1 MKLTKGALSKFIV
14 WTPSRYNELS
24 KAQAVQFAFDLLS
37 GKRTDYQTF
46 MLECGAFTPSSAMT
60 HGGSYF
66 ISVPERSISRVRAH
80 WNSDRR
86 EWVIL
91 EEYERLYFGEPGLR
105 CPTCGE
111 SVSLG
116 NCENGCQDDPFWFC

>member
-1 MKLTKGALSKFIV
+1 MKITKSVLNKFIK

-46 MLECGAFTPSSAMT
+46 MLECGDFTLSSAMT
-60 HGGSYF
+60 RRGSYF
-66 ISVPERSISRVRAH
+66 ISVPERSISRVRAR
-80 WNSDRR
+80 WDSDRR

-91 EEYERLYFGEPGLR
+91 EEHERLE
-105 CPTCGE
+105 
-111 SVSLG
+111 
-116 NCENGCQDDPFWFC
+116 FCLPQTQ

>member
-1 MKLTKGALSKFIV
+1 MKLTKSILNKFIV
-14 WTPSRYNELS
+14 WTSSSYNELS

-80 WNSDRR
+80 WDSDRR
-86 EWVIL
+86 EWVIV
-91 EEYERLYFGEPGLR
+91 EVYERLE
-105 CPTCGE
+105 
-111 SVSLG
+111 
-116 NCENGCQDDPFWFC
+116 FCLPQTR